1 MTEFSPH
8 GFGSGAEVGKND
20 DGEKDGDKKGGSGDI
35 PTERVDEKKA
45 EEIAGAL
52 DKWLKD
58 EKDNPGGKR

>member
-8 GFGSGAEVGKND
+8 GFGSGAEVGRNDEGKND
-20 DGEKDGDKKGGSGDI
+20 EGKKGGSGDI
-35 PTERVDEKKA
+35 PTEQADEKKA
-45 EEIAGAL
+45 EEIADAL